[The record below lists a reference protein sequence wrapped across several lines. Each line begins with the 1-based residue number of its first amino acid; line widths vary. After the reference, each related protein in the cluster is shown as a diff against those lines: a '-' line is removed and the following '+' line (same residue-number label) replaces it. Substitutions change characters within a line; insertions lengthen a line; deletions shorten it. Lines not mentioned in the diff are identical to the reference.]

1 MPTYMYK
8 AVNKSGLVVRNRV
21 ESASRQGLIKM
32 LKNNHLMP
40 IEIQQVSYIS
50 KRTPKKQKKNIT
62 NIQEIMKNVNTTQIG
77 VKSKTQTVKEKINLY
92 FAKTEKITQ
101 RDLVVFTQNFYLLK
115 KANFNNIHA
124 LNTIIESTENITF
137 RGILEDI
144 LAGLEAG
151 ENMYTT
157 MEYYSNVFPY
167 IYINMIKVGELSG
180 SLTNSLEQA
189 VKYLD
194 DTEALNKNSLTNSLE
209 QAVKYLDDTEAL
221 NKKLRGILIPNIIQ
235 FVLLL
240 VMLVVGTLFA
250 IPAIQGIF
258 DELGT
263 DETLP
268 AITLW
273 FADFV
278 DMAIQYWYIPTLI
291 IIGIVAV
298 ILFYINTPKGKYNF
312 HYFKY
317 KMPIFG
323 ELIFALDFSRFLK
336 AMLLNLQNGMRIQDA
351 IDVSKN
357 VIKNY
362 VLLSIIET
370 SLNNILIGGSWVE
383 PFEKSGLAKPM
394 ITEMLKIGMQTD
406 LTEMME
412 KLVEYM
418 EIDIDNIMNK
428 IMKAL
433 PQVVYAIVG
442 AVLIFFVLVVLV
454 PCIQVY
460 MGNFLFSA
468 YDV

>member
-1 MPTYMYK
+1 MPTYVYRAMTK
-8 AVNKSGLVVRNRV
+8 GGLVVRNRV
-21 ESASRQGLIKM
+21 ESGSKQQLARTLKDNELLPIAIEQIAYRSN
-32 LKNNHLMP
+32 KNN
-40 IEIQQVSYIS
+40 
-50 KRTPKKQKKNIT
+50 PKKKKKNIT
-62 NIQEIMKNVNTTQIG
+62 DIQEIMKDINTTQIG
-77 VKSKTQTVKEKINLY
+77 RTKQRKLSTKEKVNLY
-92 FAKTEKITQ
+92 FAKTEKITP

-124 LNTIIESTENITF
+124 LNTIIESTENISF

-144 LAGLEAG
+144 LAGVEAG

-157 MEYYSNVFPY
+157 MEYYDNVFPY

-194 DTEALNKNSLTNSLE
+194 E
-209 QAVKYLDDTEAL
+209 TEAL
-221 NKKLRGILIPNIIQ
+221 NKKLRSILIPNIVQ
-235 FVLLL
+235 FVLLI
-240 VMLVVGTLFA
+240 VMLIVGTLVA
-250 IPAIQGIF
+250 IPAIQSVF

-273 FADFV
+273 FADFL
-278 DMAIQYWYIPTLI
+278 DKAIMYWYIPVI
-291 IIGIVAV
+291 IIVAITAGI
-298 ILFYINTPKGKYNF
+298 IFYVHTPRGKYNYD
-312 HYFKY
+312 YFKY

-336 AMLLNLQNGMRIQDA
+336 AMLLNLKNGMRIQDS
-351 IDVSKN
+351 IEVSKN
-357 VIKNY
+357 VVKNY
-362 VLLSIIET
+362 VMLSMIET
-370 SLNNILIGGSWVE
+370 SLNNILIGQSWIE
-383 PFEKSGLAKPM
+383 PFEKSGLSKPM
-394 ITEMLKIGMQTD
+394 IKEMLKIGMQTD

-418 EIDIDNIMNK
+418 QIDIDNIMNK

-442 AVLIFFVLVVLV
+442 VVLIFFVLVVLV
-454 PCIQVY
+454 PCVQVY

>member
-1 MPTYMYK
+1 MPTYVYRAMT
-8 AVNKSGLVVRNRV
+8 KSGLIVRNKI
-21 ESASRQGLIKM
+21 ESPSRQNL
-32 LKNNHLMP
+32 LKTLKGNDLLP
-40 IEIQQVSYIS
+40 IDVQQIRYVG
-50 KRTPKKQKKNIT
+50 KQQKKAKKNIT
-62 NIQEIMKNVNTTQIG
+62 NIEEIMKNVNTTNIG
-77 VKSKTQTVKEKINLY
+77 KSKPKQLSTKEKINLY
-92 FAKTEKITQ
+92 FAKTEKITT
-101 RDLVVFTQNFYLLK
+101 RDIMIFTQNFYLLK

-124 LNTIIESTENITF
+124 LDTIIQSTENVSF

-144 LAGLEAG
+144 LAGVEAG

-167 IYINMIKVGELSG
+167 IYVNMIKVGELSG
-180 SLTNSLEQA
+180 SLTNSLQQA

-194 DTEALNKNSLTNSLE
+194 ESDALNR
-209 QAVKYLDDTEAL
+209 
-221 NKKLRGILIPNIIQ
+221 KLRSILIPNIVQ

-240 VMLVVGTLFA
+240 VMLFVGTLVA
-250 IPAIQGIF
+250 IPAIQNIF
-258 DELGT
+258 DEMGT
-263 DETLP
+263 EDELL

-273 FADFV
+273 FADVV
-278 DMAIQYWYIPTLI
+278 DLMIAYWYIPVFI
-291 IIGIVAV
+291 IVVIAAG
-298 ILFYINTPKGKYNF
+298 ILFYIHTPKGKYNY

-336 AMLLNLQNGMRIQDA
+336 AMLLNLRNGMRIQDS
-351 IDVSKN
+351 IEVSKN

-362 VLLSIIET
+362 VMLSMIET
-370 SLNNILIGGSWVE
+370 SINNMLTGSSWIE
-383 PFEKSGLAKPM
+383 PFEESGLAKPM

-406 LTEMME
+406 LAEMME

-418 EIDIDNIMNK
+418 QIDIDNIMEK
-428 IMKAL
+428 IMKVL

-442 AVLIFFVLVVLV
+442 VVLIFFVLVVLV

-468 YDV
+468 YL

>member
-1 MPTYMYK
+1 MPTYTYR
-8 AVNKSGLVVRNRV
+8 AVTKTGLVVRNKV
-21 ESASRQGLIKM
+21 ESASRMNLIKS
-32 LKNNHLMP
+32 LKNNGLMP
-40 IEIQQVSYIS
+40 IAIEQVSYKS
-50 KRTPKKQKKNIT
+50 ANRQKKQKKNVT
-62 NIQEIMKNVNTTQIG
+62 DIQEIMKNVSTTQLG
-77 VKSKTQTVKEKINLY
+77 REKNKTLTTKEKVNLY
-92 FAKTEKITQ
+92 FAKSEKITT
-101 RDLVVFTQNFYLLK
+101 RDLVIFTQNFYLLK

-124 LNTIIESTENITF
+124 LSTIIESTDNLSF

-144 LAGLEAG
+144 LAGVEAG

-180 SLTNSLEQA
+180 SLTNSLQQA

-194 DTEALNKNSLTNSLE
+194 ES
-209 QAVKYLDDTEAL
+209 EAL
-221 NKKLRGILIPNIIQ
+221 NKKIKSILIPNIVQ
-235 FVLLL
+235 FALLL
-240 VMLVVGTLFA
+240 VMLIVGTLVA

-268 AITLW
+268 AVTLW
-273 FADFV
+273 FADFLDGV
-278 DMAIQYWYIPTLI
+278 IKHWYVPVTI
-291 IIGIVAV
+291 IVAAV
-298 ILFYINTPKGKYNF
+298 AGVLFYINTPKGKYNF

-323 ELIFALDFSRFLK
+323 PLIYALDFSRLMK
-336 AMLLNLQNGMRIQDA
+336 AMLLNLKNGMRIQDA
-351 IDVSKN
+351 IEVSKN
-357 VIKNY
+357 VVQNY
-362 VLLSIIET
+362 VMLSIIET
-370 SLNNILIGGSWVE
+370 SINNILIGQSWIE
-383 PFEKSGLAKPM
+383 PFEKSGLSSSM
-394 ITEMLKIGMQTD
+394 TTEMLKIGMQTD

-418 EIDIDNIMNK
+418 DIDIDNIMNK

-468 YDV
+468 YGV

>member
-8 AVNKSGLVVRNRV
+8 AMTRTGLVVRNKV
-21 ESASRQGLIKM
+21 ESASKQQLIRT
-32 LKNNHLMP
+32 LKNNNLLP
-40 IEIQQVSYIS
+40 ISIEQMAYRSKNAS
-50 KRTPKKQKKNIT
+50 KRQKKNVT
-62 NIQEIMKNVNTTQIG
+62 DIQEIMKNVNTTQIG
-77 VKSKTQTVKEKINLY
+77 NNKQRSLSTKEKINLY
-92 FAKTEKITQ
+92 FAKTEKITP
-101 RDLVVFTQNFYLLK
+101 RDIVVFTQNFYLLK

-124 LNTIIESTENITF
+124 LNTIIESTENLSF
-137 RGILEDI
+137 KGILEDI
-144 LAGLEAG
+144 LAGVEAG

-194 DTEALNKNSLTNSLE
+194 DTEALNK
-209 QAVKYLDDTEAL
+209 
-221 NKKLRGILIPNIIQ
+221 KLRGILIPNIIQ
-235 FVLLL
+235 FVLLI

-250 IPAIQGIF
+250 VPAIQGVF
-258 DELGT
+258 DEVGT
-263 DETLP
+263 EEKLP

-273 FADFV
+273 FSDFIDKAV
-278 DMAIQYWYIPTLI
+278 QYWYVPTLI
-291 IIGIVAV
+291 IVAIVAG
-298 ILFYINTPKGKYNF
+298 IIFYINTPKGKYNF

-323 ELIFALDFSRFLK
+323 QLIYALDFSRLMK
-336 AMLLNLQNGMRIQDA
+336 AMLLNLKNGMRIQEA
-351 IDVSKN
+351 MEVSKN
-357 VIKNY
+357 VVQNY
-362 VLLSIIET
+362 VMLSIIET
-370 SLNNILIGGSWVE
+370 SINNILIGSSWIE
-383 PFEKSGLAKPM
+383 PFEKSGLSKPM

-418 EIDIDNIMNK
+418 EIDIDNIMTK

-433 PQVVYAIVG
+433 PQLVYTIVG

-454 PCIQVY
+454 PCVQVY

-468 YDV
+468 YGV

>member
-8 AVNKSGLVVRNRV
+8 AMTKTGVVVRNRV
-21 ESASRQGLIKM
+21 EFASKQNLIKT
-32 LKNNHLMP
+32 LKSNDLLP
-40 IEIQQVSYIS
+40 ISIEQISYSS
-50 KRTPKKQKKNIT
+50 KKTPKRKKKNIT
-62 NIQEIMKNVNTTQIG
+62 DIQEIMKNINTTQLN
-77 VKSKTQTVKEKINLY
+77 KEKKMTLSTKEKINMYL
-92 FAKTEKITQ
+92 AKTEKITQ
-101 RDLVVFTQNFYLLK
+101 RDIVVFTQNFYLLK

-124 LNTIIESTENITF
+124 LNTIIESTENISF

-144 LAGLEAG
+144 LAGVEAG

-194 DTEALNKNSLTNSLE
+194 DTES
-209 QAVKYLDDTEAL
+209 L
-221 NKKLRGILIPNIIQ
+221 NKKLRTILIPNIIQ

-240 VMLVVGTLFA
+240 VMLVVGTLVA

-268 AITLW
+268 AVTLW
-273 FADFV
+273 FADFINK
-278 DMAIQYWYIPTLI
+278 AIKYWYLPVLI
-291 IIGIVAV
+291 IVAAV
-298 ILFYINTPKGKYNF
+298 AGVLFYINTPKGKYNF

-323 ELIFALDFSRFLK
+323 QLIFALDFSRLMK
-336 AMLLNLQNGMRIQDA
+336 AMLLNLKNGMRIQESLE
-351 IDVSKN
+351 VSKN
-357 VIKNY
+357 VVKNY
-362 VLLSIIET
+362 VMLSMIET
-370 SLNNILIGGSWVE
+370 SINNILTGTSWIE

-418 EIDIDNIMNK
+418 EIDIDNIMRK
-428 IMKAL
+428 IMQVL

-442 AVLIFFVLVVLV
+442 VVLIFFVLVVLV

-468 YDV
+468 YGV